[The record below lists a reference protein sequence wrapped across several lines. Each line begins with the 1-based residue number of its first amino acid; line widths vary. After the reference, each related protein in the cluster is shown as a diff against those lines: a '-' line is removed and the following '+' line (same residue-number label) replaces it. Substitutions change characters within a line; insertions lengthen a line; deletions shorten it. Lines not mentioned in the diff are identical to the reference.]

1 MAEMLDRAASDDA
14 VRFGPLAGSLGLL
27 LRLSQLHSFADFY
40 GALSRHAVRPGE
52 MSILMMIREN
62 PGIRQG
68 VLAKA
73 LMIKRA
79 HMTKMARR
87 LEEAGLIR
95 RTVPEDDRR
104 AMELRLTPQ
113 GRARV
118 AAMAPDLEAHE
129 AQSFG
134 GLTAKEAATLRT
146 LLRKYLALE
155 APKED

>member
-1 MAEMLDRAASDDA
+1 MADMLDRDTNDGA
-14 VRFGPLAGSLGLL
+14 VRFGPLAQSLGLL
-27 LRLSQLHSFADFY
+27 LRLSQLHSFGDFY
-40 GALSRHAVRPGE
+40 AALEAHKVRPGE

-62 PGIRQG
+62 PGVRQG

-87 LEEAGLIR
+87 LEEGGLIQ
-95 RTVPEDDRR
+95 RTVPDDDRR
-104 AMELRLTPQ
+104 AMEMRLTPQ
-113 GRARV
+113 GAARV
-118 AAMAPDLEAHE
+118 AAMSPDLEAHE
-129 AQSFG
+129 ARNFG
-134 GLTAKEAATLRT
+134 GLTPEEAATLRT